1 MFNNTFYPTPE
12 TIANKMLE
20 GIDFTFIQTVL
31 EPSAGKGD
39 LIAAVQAKNDSNK
52 YSYNHHSIDID
63 AVEIDPDLRAL
74 LKGNEIRVVHD
85 NFLTMHTSKHY
96 DLIVMNPPF
105 SEGDKHLL
113 KALEMQQNGG
123 RVVCLLNAE
132 TIRNPYSNTRKDLVR
147 KLKEYDASIEYV
159 QNAFLD
165 AERKTDVEVVIVKV
179 NIPEKKPESKILQDL
194 RKESVIPEEETESS
208 FGGIVINDV
217 IKAAVQSYEFEL
229 KAGFQ
234 LIDEFRAIAPTLSTS
249 FEDNSKPIL
258 SLKVDGKDASQNAF
272 VKSIRRKYWRAL
284 LDNKE
289 FSGLL
294 TSNLRDQYYS
304 KINELVDYDFS
315 LYNIYSIRLEMSQ
328 QMCKGVEE
336 TIVDLFDEFS
346 HKHYWSECSN
356 NIHYY
361 NGWKTN
367 SAYKINKKV
376 IIPLRGWRDLE
387 YSWGG
392 FNPTHYDV
400 VKKLHDIERVFDYLD
415 GGEDTTRNLEWI
427 LKDAEQTEQSR
438 KISCKYFYLTF
449 YKKGTC
455 HIEFKDQRLL
465 DKFNIFGS
473 QHKGWLP
480 PSYGKKS
487 YQTMTKEEQAVVD
500 EFQGEKEYE
509 KVMANKDY
517 YMFDSSSVL
526 MLEGNL

>member
-1 MFNNTFYPTPE
+1 M
-12 TIANKMLE
+12 
-20 GIDFTFIQTVL
+20 
-31 EPSAGKGD
+31 
-39 LIAAVQAKNDSNK
+39 
-52 YSYNHHSIDID
+52 
-63 AVEIDPDLRAL
+63 
-74 LKGNEIRVVHD
+74 
-85 NFLTMHTSKHY
+85 
-96 DLIVMNPPF
+96 
-105 SEGDKHLL
+105 
-113 KALEMQQNGG
+113 
-123 RVVCLLNAE
+123 
-132 TIRNPYSNTRKDLVR
+132 
-147 KLKEYDASIEYV
+147 
-159 QNAFLD
+159 
-165 AERKTDVEVVIVKV
+165 
-179 NIPEKKPESKILQDL
+179 
-194 RKESVIPEEETESS
+194 
-208 FGGIVINDV
+208 
-217 IKAAVQSYEFEL
+217 
-229 KAGFQ
+229 
-234 LIDEFRAIAPTLSTS
+234 
-249 FEDNSKPIL
+249 
-258 SLKVDGKDASQNAF
+258 SLKVDGKDASKNAF

-294 TSNLRDQYYS
+294 TSKLRAQYYS
-304 KINELVDYDFS
+304 KINELVNYDFS

-392 FNPTHYDV
+392 FKPTNYDV
-400 VKKLHDIERVFDYLD
+400 VKKLHDMERVFDYLD

-427 LKDAEQTEQSR
+427 LRDAEQTEQSR
-438 KISCKYFYLTF
+438 KINCKYFYLTF

-480 PSYGKKS
+480 PSYGTKS

-500 EFQGEKEYE
+500 DFQGEKEYE

>member
-63 AVEIDPDLRAL
+63 AVEIDPNLRVL

-96 DLIVMNPPF
+96 DLIIMNPPF
-105 SEGDKHLL
+105 NEGDKHLL

-159 QNAFLD
+159 PNAFRD
-165 AERKTDVEVVIVKV
+165 AERKTDVEVAIVKV
-179 NIPEKKPESKILQDL
+179 KIPEKKPESKILQDL
-194 RKESVIPEEETESS
+194 RKESVIPEEENESS
-208 FGGIVINDV
+208 FGGIVVNDV

-249 FEDNSKPIL
+249 FEDNSTPIL
-258 SLKVDGKDASQNAF
+258 SLKVDGKDANKNVF

-315 LYNIYSIRLEMSQ
+315 LYNIYSVRLEMSQ

-400 VKKLHDIERVFDYLD
+400 VKKLHDMERVFDYLD
-415 GGEDTTRNLEWI
+415 GGEDTTGYMEQI
-427 LKDAEQTEQSR
+427 LRAAEQTEQSR